1 VSRAKA
7 CFNTFQLVKYIR
19 EVPMSQRA
27 ENLAKRLR
35 TFADDVIGFVE
46 GCSDK
51 NWRKVLATE
60 EEWTVGVTARHIG
73 AGHFDAI
80 GLAKMIVNG
89 EKLPEF
95 TMEQIVEMANEHAR
109 EHAECTKEEVL
120 GILRQTGAAL
130 VDYVTGLSD
139 AELDR
144 TGHLTLAGGELT
156 AKQLIE
162 AIILKSGGEHFANMK
177 ATVEA

>member
-1 VSRAKA
+1 
-7 CFNTFQLVKYIR
+7 
-19 EVPMSQRA
+19 MSQRA
-27 ENLAKRLR
+27 RNLAERLR
-35 TFADDVIGFVE
+35 AFSDDMIGFVE

-51 NWRKVLATE
+51 NWSKVLATE

-73 AGHFDAI
+73 AGHFGAI

-109 EHAECTKEEVL
+109 KHAGCTKQDVL
-120 GILRQTGAAL
+120 MLLRQTGASL
-130 VDYVTGLSD
+130 VDYVRGLSD

-144 TGHLTLAGGELT
+144 TGKLSLAGGELT
-156 AKQLIE
+156 AEQLIE
-162 AIILKSGGEHFANMK
+162 AIILKSGGEHFSNIK
-177 ATVEA
+177 ATVEP